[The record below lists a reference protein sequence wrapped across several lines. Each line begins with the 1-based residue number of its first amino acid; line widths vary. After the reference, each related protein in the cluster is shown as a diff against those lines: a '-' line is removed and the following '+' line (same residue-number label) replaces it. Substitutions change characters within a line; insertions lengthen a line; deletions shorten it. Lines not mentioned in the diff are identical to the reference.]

1 MDFHTSNVPEVQ
13 PAPILRLTHLSYKGA
28 AGKEVFSHI
37 SKLST
42 LVDLDLAPTT
52 TIAGD
57 DLALLRRL
65 RRLENLRIFIYL
77 IIVNINVPPVGP
89 LSSRDGS
96 DVPGLNQATD
106 RLYALRT
113 LTIGAPGQVHYPIS
127 VALDAPRLRDLALRF
142 EVPLNGRAVDLH
154 PIFTKCLLAP
164 NARHDFECLWVGFF
178 WFGLHVLEHQPT
190 SPLHVGHH
198 FSNLCES
205 AVPSHDAGL
214 SPLPQLSHIPS
225 FLRIEIAHTA
235 SQCRQIPRTGIS
247 PGHWTSVPGA

>member
-1 MDFHTSNVPEVQ
+1 MIMDHHDNFLEFLPEPPLDATKV
-13 PAPILRLTHLSYKGA
+13 THLSYKGA

-57 DLALLRRL
+57 DLALLRML
-65 RRLENLRIFIYL
+65 HRLENLRIFIYL

-113 LTIGAPGQVHYPIS
+113 LTIGAPGQAHYPIS

-154 PIFTKCLLAP
+154 PIFTKYLLAP
-164 NARHDFECLWVGFF
+164 NARHDFECL
-178 WFGLHVLEHQPT
+178 
-190 SPLHVGHH
+190 
-198 FSNLCES
+198 
-205 AVPSHDAGL
+205 
-214 SPLPQLSHIPS
+214 
-225 FLRIEIAHTA
+225 
-235 SQCRQIPRTGIS
+235 
-247 PGHWTSVPGA
+247 